1 MSSNILQEKFT
12 TVFIIASLALITI
25 ILLWQVL
32 DINVNFSFGVKTSL
46 KDINQSLNDIK
57 QSINNLQ
64 QNIENRNAMFNQEGA
79 AALSD
84 FSKADF
90 SQEDCNLEGLTDED
104 IQNLTDEEL
113 NALCPALAR

>member
-1 MSSNILQEKFT
+1 MSSSILQEKFT

-64 QNIENRNAMFNQEGA
+64 QNIEAQNSIFNQEGA
-79 AALSD
+79 AFSD
-84 FSKADF
+84 FSNTDF
-90 SQEDCNLEGLTDED
+90 GQEDCNLEGLTDED

-113 NALCPALAR
+113 NALCPALAQ